1 MIKDSKERYNYDKL
15 KILVEKCN
23 TLKEI
28 LLELDLLP
36 VTTNYRKI
44 KSMLE
49 KYNLELVYRPIYQ
62 QNKTLK
68 TKYTEI
74 ELRRVVEN
82 SHTYTECFDK
92 LGIRANY
99 QHLKKNIEKYGIDIS
114 HFNQY
119 YNYGNRDSKFKAD
132 LTSVLKENSTYSRK
146 NLKKRLYD
154 EKLLKRECCLCG
166 QGESWNGMKI
176 SLILDHINGIYNDN
190 RLENLRIVCPNCN
203 AGLETFAG
211 KNTKREK
218 VIKKIFLCKCGNTKT
233 KESKNC
239 EECYHKKRRRAERP
253 PLDEL
258 IKEVEEFGYCAT
270 GRKYGVSDNAIR
282 KWMKMK

>member
-1 MIKDSKERYNYDKL
+1 
-15 KILVEKCN
+15 
-23 TLKEI
+23 
-28 LLELDLLP
+28 
-36 VTTNYRKI
+36 
-44 KSMLE
+44 
-49 KYNLELVYRPIYQ
+49 
-62 QNKTLK
+62 
-68 TKYTEI
+68 
-74 ELRRVVEN
+74 
-82 SHTYTECFDK
+82 
-92 LGIRANY
+92 
-99 QHLKKNIEKYGIDIS
+99 
-114 HFNQY
+114 
-119 YNYGNRDSKFKAD
+119 
-132 LTSVLKENSTYSRK
+132 
-146 NLKKRLYD
+146 
-154 EKLLKRECCLCG
+154 
-166 QGESWNGMKI
+166 MKI

-239 EECYHKKRRRAERP
+239 EECYHKKRRRVERP